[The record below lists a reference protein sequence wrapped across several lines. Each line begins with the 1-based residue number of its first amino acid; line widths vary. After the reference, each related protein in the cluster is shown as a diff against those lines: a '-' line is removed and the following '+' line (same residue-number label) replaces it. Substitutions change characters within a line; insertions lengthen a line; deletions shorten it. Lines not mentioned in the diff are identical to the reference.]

1 LLHLDRDLNGCGGE
15 EFDGGVSINL
25 VVVSERNLPYSI
37 IKFGFSAKWIRFMSP
52 DVFLSYSSK
61 EKPVAD
67 DICVNLEAAGV
78 RRWIAPRDITPG
90 EGWPMA
96 ITRAIPQSR
105 VMILVFF
112 ASSNSSEDVGNELFL
127 TANK

>member
-1 LLHLDRDLNGCGGE
+1 
-15 EFDGGVSINL
+15 
-25 VVVSERNLPYSI
+25 
-37 IKFGFSAKWIRFMSP
+37 MSP

-78 RRWIAPRDITPG
+78 RRWIAHRDITPG

-127 TANK
+127 TASSKLVVSFKIEDIEPELSKQYYLARTHWLDVINPPTQYGEERQKSTCVG